1 MHKAGP
7 RRPTESK
14 SKKELQQE
22 LENLYAHLED
32 CGLCD
37 IPNVE
42 VSLSHIL
49 LQDKRS
55 QGVIMDLA
63 LDAIVIIDDGGTIVS
78 FNQSAEALFGYRRD
92 DVKGRPI
99 ADVIIPPSLRQQH
112 HDGFER
118 YLQTGIPHI
127 IDRRV
132 EVSAM
137 RADGSEFPVELTVTA
152 FHARGVRFFTA
163 FIRDIS
169 RRLEMEQRIR
179 QEKELVQL
187 LHRLTSLAN
196 EASNTLEASRGF
208 LREVCEY
215 TGWPLGHVYL
225 VEQDADCSRLVSS
238 KCWYLADT
246 ERFRKFQD
254 ISERTEFK
262 AGEGI
267 PGRVLATGKPV
278 WIEDISLDNNFL
290 RAEVCAELG
299 VCTSFALP
307 VVVGLDVVAVLEFFT
322 PEYTEN
328 DETFLA
334 ALSHIGIELG
344 RVIER
349 ERSAEQL
356 RFLADHDALTGLPN
370 LRVGRDRLNQ
380 LVVSGKR
387 QKASFAL
394 LYLDLDGFK
403 KINDSGGH
411 EAGDTALKVVA
422 GRIAGTLRDMDT
434 VARIGGDEFFVL
446 LSGIESR
453 ASVALVAEKLIEAIS
468 MPMPGVAGGET
479 LGVSIGIALFPDDA
493 READEL
499 SRVADKAMYAVKNR
513 GKNGY
518 RFYADLDPVDR

>member
-1 MHKAGP
+1 MHKPGP
-7 RRPTESK
+7 RRSSKSK

-42 VSLSHIL
+42 ISLSHIL

-63 LDAIVIIDDGGTIVS
+63 LDAIVIIDDSGAIVS

-92 DVKGRPI
+92 EVKGRLI
-99 ADVIIPPSLRQQH
+99 ADVIIPPALRQQH
-112 HDGFER
+112 HDGFAR
-118 YLQTGIPHI
+118 YLETGVPRI

-152 FHARGVRFFTA
+152 FHARGVRYFTA

-169 RRLEMEQRIR
+169 KRLEMEQRIR

-196 EASNTLEASRGF
+196 EASNTLAAMKGF

-215 TGWPLGHVYL
+215 TGWPVGHVYQL
-225 VEQDADCSRLVSS
+225 EEDSICPRLVSS
-238 KCWYLADT
+238 GCWYLADE
-246 ERFRKFQD
+246 ERFRDLKR
-254 ISERTEFK
+254 ITEQTVFNV
-262 AGEGI
+262 GEGI

-278 WIEDISLDNNFL
+278 WIEDLSADRNFPRAQISGEL
-290 RAEVCAELG
+290 EVR
-299 VCTSFALP
+299 TSFALP
-307 VVVGLDVVAVLEFFT
+307 VVVGQDVLAVLEFFT
-322 PEYTEN
+322 PEYTAN

-349 ERSAEQL
+349 DRSAEQL

-380 LVVSGKR
+380 LVASGTR
-387 QKASFAL
+387 QKQPFAL

-403 KINDSGGH
+403 KINDSRGH
-411 EAGDTALKVVA
+411 EAGDKALKVVA
-422 GRIAGTLRDMDT
+422 GRIAGALRDMDT

-446 LSGIESR
+446 LSGIESK

-468 MPMPGVAGGET
+468 RPMPDVAGVDT

-493 READEL
+493 RQADEL
-499 SRVADKAMYAVKNR
+499 SRLADRAMYAVKNR

-518 RFYADLDPVDR
+518 RFHEDLEPAER

>member
-1 MHKAGP
+1 MQKP
-7 RRPTESK
+7 DSRRSTESK
-14 SKKELQQE
+14 SKKQLQQE
-22 LENLYAHLED
+22 LENLYSHLED

-63 LDAIVIIDDGGTIVS
+63 LDAIVIIDDSGAIVS
-78 FNQSAEALFGYRRD
+78 FNRSAEALFGYRRSE
-92 DVKGRPI
+92 VKGRLI
-99 ADVIIPPSLRQQH
+99 ADVIIPPALRQQH

-118 YLQTGIPHI
+118 YLETGVPHI

-132 EVSAM
+132 EVRAM
-137 RADGSEFPVELTVTA
+137 RADGSEFPIELTVTA
-152 FHARGVRFFTA
+152 FHARGVRYFTA

-196 EASNTLEASRGF
+196 EASNTLSAMKGF

-215 TGWPLGHVYL
+215 TGWPVGHVYML
-225 VEQDADCSRLVSS
+225 EEDDPCPRLVSS
-238 KCWYLADT
+238 RCWYLADEKRFRQLKQIT
-246 ERFRKFQD
+246 ERTVFNV
-254 ISERTEFK
+254 
-262 AGEGI
+262 GEGI

-278 WIEDISLDNNFL
+278 WIEDISADDNFP
-290 RAEVCAELG
+290 RARVSGELEVR
-299 VCTSFALP
+299 TSFALP
-307 VVVGLDVVAVLEFFT
+307 VVVGQDVVAVLEFFT

-328 DETFLA
+328 DETFLG

-349 ERSAEQL
+349 DRSAEQL
-356 RFLADHDALTGLPN
+356 RYLADHDALTGLPN

-387 QKASFAL
+387 QKRPFAL
-394 LYLDLDGFK
+394 FYLDLDGFK
-403 KINDSGGH
+403 KINDSQGH
-411 EAGDTALKVVA
+411 EAGDRALKVVA

-446 LSGIESR
+446 LSGIESK
-453 ASVALVAEKLIEAIS
+453 ASVALVAEKLIEVIS
-468 MPMPGVAGGET
+468 RPIASVAVGKT
-479 LGVSIGIALFPDDA
+479 LGASIGIALFPDDA
-493 READEL
+493 CEADEL
-499 SRVADKAMYAVKNR
+499 SRLADKAMYAVKNQ
-513 GKNGY
+513 GKNSY
-518 RFYADLDPVDR
+518 RFYADIDSADD